1 MTAMKISAIEEYGL
15 RCLLQLARTTDG
27 DLLSAEALAEK
38 EGLSVAYIEKIL
50 SQLRK
55 AGLVKS
61 VRGMYGGYQLSRA
74 PEHIRIGELVRSVDG
89 DFFSELCQHFSGN
102 QDHCLHMNNCS
113 IRPVWLMVARHIYR
127 ILDTLTLADLL
138 REESTIESRLF
149 REFPLPLQMT
159 V

>member
-1 MTAMKISAIEEYGL
+1 MKISAIEEYGL
-15 RCLLQLARTTDG
+15 RCLLQLARAADG

-61 VRGMYGGYQLSRA
+61 VRGMYGGYQLARA

-102 QDHCLHMNNCS
+102 QDHCQHMNSCS

-149 REFPLPLQMT
+149 REFPLPLMT